1 MVFEIKIAL
10 AERVFEIKVKESNI
24 MTDVTTF
31 KRYLCIK
38 SLYDLDGNLL
48 LEEGKIYWLSDEK
61 LDKAIILALEKG
73 EIEEYPNFDD
83 AFNNRFKPI
92 T

>member
-1 MVFEIKIAL
+1 
-10 AERVFEIKVKESNI
+10 
-24 MTDVTTF
+24 MTDVITF
-31 KRYLCIK
+31 KKYLCIT
-38 SLYDLDGNLL
+38 SLYDLDGSLL
-48 LEEGKIYWLSDEK
+48 LEAGKIYWLSDEK

-83 AFNNRFKPI
+83 AFNNRFKPVN